1 MSGQFRTLASLAFCW
16 IELIFAISIS
26 TDCKKGNNDPIPS
39 VSIHRDGEKC
49 AMGDIITVTL
59 NITVAIMQK
68 EDVYAWGWQS

>member
-1 MSGQFRTLASLAFCW
+1 MTNINSIQQKAKLARVL
-16 IELIFAISIS
+16 ISIS

-68 EDVYAWGWQS
+68 EDVYA